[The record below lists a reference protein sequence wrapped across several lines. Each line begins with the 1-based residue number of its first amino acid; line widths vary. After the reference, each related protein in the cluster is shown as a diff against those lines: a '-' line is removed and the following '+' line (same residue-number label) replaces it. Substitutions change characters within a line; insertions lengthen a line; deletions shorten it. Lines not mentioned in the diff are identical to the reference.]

1 MRKHIF
7 SSAAFLLILAVL
19 IGAATFVVQPKNN
32 TQAAGMHNSRA
43 NGILGEPE
51 NTIDVLVLGSSEV
64 YCSIIPME
72 IWKDHGITSYV
83 CGTNGQR
90 LYQAEEF
97 LRDALKTQ
105 KPKIVV
111 LETLALYDRYGQTE
125 ALPEMAEA
133 WLPILRYH
141 DRWKN
146 LGAVDWYQPVRYT
159 HVQADKGYQLYR
171 EHDAADTAGYM
182 EPTEI
187 ATPIPATNIR
197 YLENM
202 RRLCQKSGA
211 QLVLLSTPSTIN
223 WNGRWHNGT
232 VAQAEKMGI
241 VYLDLNCMQQEVP
254 IDWEVDTRDKGDHMN
269 YTGAKK
275 VTAFLGQWL
284 EETGL
289 FEDKR
294 SQEAYGQWNRFLQ
307 EYLESTAADRSNDKK

>member
-1 MRKHIF
+1 MGKHIL

-32 TQAAGMHNSRA
+32 THAAGMHNSQA

-51 NTIDVLVLGSSEV
+51 NTIDVLFLGSSEA

-97 LRDALKTQ
+97 LRDAFKTQ

-111 LETLALYDRYGQTE
+111 LETLALYTNYGQTE
-125 ALPEMAEA
+125 ALPEMVGD
-133 WLPILRYH
+133 WLPVLRYH
-141 DRWKN
+141 DRWKT
-146 LGAVDWYQPVRYT
+146 LAVGDWYQPARYT
-159 HVQADKGYQLYR
+159 HVRGDKGYHLYR

-182 EPTEI
+182 EPTER
-187 ATPIPATNIR
+187 AVPIPSKNIR
-197 YLENM
+197 YLENIQK
-202 RRLCQKSGA
+202 LCQTTGA
-211 QLVLLSTPSTIN
+211 QLVFLSTPSTIN
-223 WNGRWHNGT
+223 WNSPRHNGT
-232 VAQAEKMGI
+232 VAQAEKMG
-241 VYLDLNCMQQEVP
+241 VAYLDLNCMEREVP
-254 IDWEVDTRDKGDHMN
+254 IDWEVDTRDQGDHMN

-275 VTAFLGQWL
+275 VTAFVGQWL
-284 EETGL
+284 ADTGL

-294 SQEAYGQWNRFLQ
+294 SREAYSQWNRFLQ
-307 EYLESTAADRSNDKK
+307 EYLESTAADKSNDKK